1 MTKDLPQQGI
11 NNLEELKISI
21 QLALYL
27 RDSNSNDR
35 LEQLKAIDIAASQ
48 HKVKIVD
55 LKIPFFCELEK
66 KYKTTN
72 ENLVIARGLTK
83 LRFPDEEQMRGLF
96 YYVFEEKK
104 CDPNHVIKVQDHP
117 QIAKSSFNEIN
128 KNMYVNTFLHTLIV
142 NEHRFASGNSLVEY
156 VLDLPHIK

>member
-1 MTKDLPQQGI
+1 MTKDLAQQGI

-35 LEQLKAIDIAASQ
+35 LQQLKAIDESAI
-48 HKVKIVD
+48 KNNVNIID

-104 CDPNHVIKVQDHP
+104 MRSKPCYQSTGSP
-117 QIAKSSFNEIN
+117 
-128 KNMYVNTFLHTLIV
+128 
-142 NEHRFASGNSLVEY
+142 
-156 VLDLPHIK
+156 